1 MPGDRP
7 LPPDA
12 SAEPESLVV
21 ALDTGDRIHYLDWG
35 GPTEPGGDAALP
47 ALVLVHGLG
56 ATCWTWSP
64 VARRLRRI
72 ARILA
77 PDLRGH
83 GWSEAPAGGYDL
95 DSLGVDL
102 LTVMVA
108 NGLGPDAGG
117 PPAVIAGHGF
127 GAMVAVAAAAREP
140 DAVAGLA
147 LVDGGWE
154 DVSAGGLTV
163 EEFVDGVADPPEVL
177 RSMDAYLADRRA
189 YDPAS
194 WDADQERAARAAVE
208 EKHAGHVAPV
218 IRRHALAASVAS
230 MLAYRP
236 DELLPRV
243 RCPVLVAVAGSAAT
257 DDESARDREMALA
270 DALRF
275 LADAGPVRVVR
286 FEGAGHNLMRYR
298 PDDLSVALAGL
309 LVAAG

>member
-1 MPGDRP
+1 VPGDRP
-7 LPPDA
+7 LPSDA

-35 GPTEPGGDAALP
+35 GPTDSGGDSVLP

-64 VARRLRRI
+64 VARRLRGI

-83 GWSEAPAGGYDL
+83 GWSEAPASGYEL

-154 DVSAGGLTV
+154 DISAGGLTV
-163 EEFVDGVADPPEVL
+163 EEFVAGIADPPEVL
-177 RSMDAYLADRRA
+177 RSMDAYLADRRG

-194 WDADQERAARAAVE
+194 WDADQELAARAAVD

-236 DELLPRV
+236 EELLRRV
-243 RCPVLVAVAGSAAT
+243 RCPVLVAVAGSAAA

-270 DALRF
+270 DALRL

-309 LVAAG
+309 LAAG